1 MYLTTLGLAISSGAG
16 GNKWQA
22 AIMQKV
28 LGQGSHCCPWHL
40 PLTPWDTLWTL
51 FTGTGQAE
59 AYPHCM
65 AGADGGGVGWNWLPM
80 QVHVT
85 PGLTG
90 ALFLSIQCRV
100 EGQADRVGEKH
111 GVGKVDLR
119 VWTIIGFF
127 HTLFYPTLGGG
138 CLVLPRCSGK
148 WGQRGGQVR
157 SSHKR

>member
-1 MYLTTLGLAISSGAG
+1 MAR
-16 GNKWQA
+16 A
-22 AIMQKV
+22 ATVVPDTCHQPRETP
-28 LGQGSHCCPWHL
+28 SW
-40 PLTPWDTLWTL
+40 PLV
-51 FTGTGQAE
+51 TGTGQAE

-100 EGQADRVGEKH
+100 EGHADRVGEKH

-119 VWTIIGFF
+119 V
-127 HTLFYPTLGGG
+127 
-138 CLVLPRCSGK
+138 
-148 WGQRGGQVR
+148 
-157 SSHKR
+157 